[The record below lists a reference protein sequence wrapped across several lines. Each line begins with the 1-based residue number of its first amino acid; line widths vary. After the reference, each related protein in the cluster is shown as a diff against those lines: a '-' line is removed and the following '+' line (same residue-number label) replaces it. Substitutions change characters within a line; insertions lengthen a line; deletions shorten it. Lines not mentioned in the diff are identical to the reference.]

1 LPEANAGTS
10 SNKSR
15 DSDAVGEAE
24 EKPGNSE
31 NDAGLANEFF
41 EADNTDEESNDEEC
55 KSDEAFNLLKA

>member
-1 LPEANAGTS
+1 
-10 SNKSR
+10 
-15 DSDAVGEAE
+15 VGEAE

-31 NDAGLANEFF
+31 DDAGLANEFF